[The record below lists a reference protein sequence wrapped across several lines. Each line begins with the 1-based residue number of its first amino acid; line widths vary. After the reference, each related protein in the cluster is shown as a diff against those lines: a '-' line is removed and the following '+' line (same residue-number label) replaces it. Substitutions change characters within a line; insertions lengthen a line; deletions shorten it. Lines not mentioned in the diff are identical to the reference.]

1 MTKKTLKSIAI
12 ILAIV
17 TALGAVGFV
26 SGLVVIDQDKS
37 DEYFARKVNEDN
49 LYQSATVTLVDS
61 NDGRGISVDVN
72 EKNGVITLNGN
83 ASEDITLTVGT
94 VTLEA
99 GEYTLTAIKNGGLNS
114 IYMSAG
120 AVNFDFT
127 PDNVLKPT
135 STTTYT
141 LTIVIKEGTEL
152 KNLAVMPI
160 IASGTESVEYFQ

>member
-37 DEYFARKVNEDN
+37 DEYFTRKVNEDN
-49 LYQSATVTLVDS
+49 LYQTATITLVDS
-61 NDGRGISVDVN
+61 NNGKGVSVDVN

-83 ASEDITLTVGT
+83 ASEDMEFTIGT

-99 GEYTLTAIKNGGLNS
+99 GEYTLTAIKNGGLNTV
-114 IYMSAG
+114 YVDAG
-120 AVNFDFT
+120 NVHFDFT
-127 PDNVLKPT
+127 PGNVLKPSETT
-135 STTTYT
+135 SYT
-141 LTIVIKEGTEL
+141 LKIYIKEGTEL
-152 KNLAVMPI
+152 NNLTIMPI
-160 IASGTESVEYFQ
+160 IAAGTESIDYFA